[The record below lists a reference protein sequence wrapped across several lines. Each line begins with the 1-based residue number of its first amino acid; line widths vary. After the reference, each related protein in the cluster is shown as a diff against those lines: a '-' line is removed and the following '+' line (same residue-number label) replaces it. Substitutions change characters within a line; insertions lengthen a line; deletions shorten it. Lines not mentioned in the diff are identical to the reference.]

1 MKKVMMFM
9 LALSV
14 ALLTACGSTKVYN
27 TGKTLVYNG
36 TIYNLTNVSVISTL
50 VESQLS
56 SGEVTNLKGID
67 KRGFESLL
75 KEHSSLFVR
84 TIVVLDEQQMIYQAR
99 QIGSYS
105 DFRKMTKK
113 FEKASND
120 IRKFMANKK
129 SRQLQLK

>member
-1 MKKVMMFM
+1 MFM

-14 ALLTACGSTKVYN
+14 ALLTACGGTKVYN
-27 TGKTLVYNG
+27 TGKTLVYKG
-36 TIYNLTNVSVISTL
+36 TIYNLNNVSVISTL

-84 TIVVLDEQQMIYQAR
+84 TIVVLDEQQMIYEAR
-99 QIGSYS
+99 RIDRYS
-105 DFRKMTKK
+105 EFSKMTKK
-113 FEKASND
+113 FEKASNN